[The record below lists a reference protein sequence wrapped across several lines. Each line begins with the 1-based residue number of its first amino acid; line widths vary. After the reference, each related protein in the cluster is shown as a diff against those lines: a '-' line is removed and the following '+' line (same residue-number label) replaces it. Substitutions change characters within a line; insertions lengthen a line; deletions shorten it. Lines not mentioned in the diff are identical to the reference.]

1 MTLNFEC
8 IFYNK
13 KHTWV
18 LLNLFP
24 NSPLT
29 LTKLLQLLFPL
40 FSSFSSS
47 PAKHPLDLS
56 SVSCSNS
63 SISQQLTAWGSAKR
77 LLHCKQITLHVF
89 TLCQFLFYLISFCFV
104 FNLLCWSCTSIY
116 THLSCMQF
124 VLWRWCR
131 VELGLNLKIGS
142 GITSKSL
149 KCICK
154 SGVGFRLQGNKRFQK
169 CVWVTFGYMWE
180 FAKKIS
186 IC

>member
-1 MTLNFEC
+1 MTPIFEC

-77 LLHCKQITLHVF
+77 LLHCKQITLHF
-89 TLCQFLFYLISFCFV
+89 YTLSIFILFNIILFCFQLALLELH
-104 FNLLCWSCTSIY
+104 FNLHTSLLHAICFVALVSC
-116 THLSCMQF
+116 
-124 VLWRWCR
+124 
-131 VELGLNLKIGS
+131 GS
-142 GITSKSL
+142 RTEFENWFWHNFK
-149 KCICK
+149 
-154 SGVGFRLQGNKRFQK
+154 
-169 CVWVTFGYMWE
+169 VT
-180 FAKKIS
+180 
-186 IC
+186 